1 MAEFQVGQI
10 SGPVSGMWS
19 KSYGTVTAMARVD
32 DEVAPVNGGAT
43 DASDT
48 DVQDGEQ
55 AGAGQIIRR
64 NFSDTVLSSVA
75 TLGRALRIGAAA
87 SYIGVIDAIRGR
99 FQVHETLTQA
109 WFLIRVTAVPSILMA
124 IPFGVIVSAQ
134 VGNIVSELGADSM
147 IGAAGGLGVI
157 KQGAPMATA
166 MLLGGAGAAAIAAD
180 LGARTV
186 REEVDALRVMGIDP
200 VQRLV
205 VPRIAAM
212 MLVAPLLNILI
223 IFIGVGSGFLV
234 AVSALNVT
242 PGSYWQSFGA
252 FTTSIDVWVS
262 LVKALIFGFLV
273 VVIACQRGLEAKG
286 GPRGVADGVN
296 AAVVMSIAAAVVL
309 NTVIT
314 QVVTMFFP
322 VRMA

>member
-1 MAEFQVGQI
+1 MSAADLSFRADVDE
-10 SGPVSGMWS
+10 M
-19 KSYGTVTAMARVD
+19 TA
-32 DEVAPVNGGAT
+32 GG
-43 DASDT
+43 
-48 DVQDGEQ
+48 VL
-55 AGAGQIIRR
+55 RR
-64 NFSDTVLSSVA
+64 NFADTVLSSLA
-75 TLGRALRIGAAA
+75 TLGRALRIGVGAVR
-87 SYIGVIDAIRGR
+87 IGVADAVRLR

-109 WFLIRVTAVPSILMA
+109 WFLIRVTALPSVLMA

-134 VGNIVSELGADSM
+134 VGNIVSQLGADSM

-180 LGARTV
+180 LGARTI
-186 REEVDALRVMGIDP
+186 REEVDAMRVMGVDP
-200 VQRLV
+200 IQRLV
-205 VPRIAAM
+205 VPRIVAM

-223 IFIGVGSGFLV
+223 IFIGITSGFVV
-234 AVSALNVT
+234 AVSALGVT
-242 PGSYWQSFGA
+242 PGSYWQSFGS
-252 FTTSIDVWVS
+252 FTTPLDIWVS

-296 AAVVMSIAAAVVL
+296 AAVVMSVAAVAVL
-309 NTVIT
+309 NTAIT

>member
-1 MAEFQVGQI
+1 MTQSNDANSRLRTVLE
-10 SGPVSGMWS
+10 SE
-19 KSYGTVTAMARVD
+19 YG
-32 DEVAPVNGGAT
+32 
-43 DASDT
+43 DAIEPPPKPAA
-48 DVQDGEQ
+48 VL
-55 AGAGQIIRR
+55 RR
-64 NFSDTVLSSVA
+64 NFAETVLSSVA
-75 TLGRALRIGAAA
+75 TLGRALRIGAHAIAIGATDAA
-87 SYIGVIDAIRGR
+87 RGR
-99 FQVHETLTQA
+99 FQVRETLVQA
-109 WFLIRVTAVPSILMA
+109 WFLIRVTAVPSVLMA

-134 VGNIVSELGADSM
+134 VGNIVTQLGADSM

-186 REEVDALRVMGIDP
+186 REEIDAMRVMGVDP

-223 IFIGVGSGFLV
+223 VFVGIASGFAV
-234 AVSALNVT
+234 AVTALEVT
-242 PGSYWQSFGA
+242 PGSYWQSFGS
-252 FTTSIDVWVS
+252 FTTPIDVWVS
-262 LVKALIFGFLV
+262 LIKATLFGFLV
-273 VVIACQRGLEAKG
+273 VIIACQRGLEAKG

-296 AAVVMSIAAAVVL
+296 AAVVMSVAAVVVL
-309 NTVIT
+309 NTAIT
-314 QVVTMFFP
+314 QVVTMFLP

>member
-1 MAEFQVGQI
+1 
-10 SGPVSGMWS
+10 
-19 KSYGTVTAMARVD
+19 MARVD

-43 DASDT
+43 GASDT
-48 DVQDGEQ
+48 EVQDGGQ

-87 SYIGVIDAIRGR
+87 SYIGVVDAFRGR

-109 WFLIRVTAVPSILMA
+109 WFLIRVTAIPSILMA

-262 LVKALIFGFLV
+262 LVKSLMFGFLV